1 MISLVLSLALA
12 GPLPDPETPNPFVI
26 QAKELYEQLD
36 FEKCM
41 QRIKQA
47 SGWKGS
53 SVRDLRDVELYGAL
67 CSFNLGQ
74 RAEAAERFKLA
85 LRIDEDLELPEF
97 ASPKAVKLFLYVKR
111 KIRQPTVAPMPD
123 EDLPADAP
131 TPAKLEAKNAAA
143 RGEDAGEKP
152 IQVTSPTG
160 ATKYVPAIVLGVG
173 AVAFA
178 GLGVGLGVNAKSLE
192 TQAREQRMAMVFESE
207 YLATRSA
214 AQQNAVA
221 TNVIFGIAGALA
233 VAALVVVIMTR

>member
-1 MISLVLSLALA
+1 VISLVLSLALA
-12 GPLPDPETPNPFVI
+12 GPLFDSEPPNPYVL

-47 SGWKGS
+47 SAWKGS
-53 SVRDLRDVELYGAL
+53 SVKDQRDVELYGAL
-67 CSFNLGQ
+67 CAFNLGQ

-97 ASPKAVKLFLYVKR
+97 VSPKAVKLFLYVKR

-131 TPAKLEAKNAAA
+131 TPAKLEAKNAGRETEPA
-143 RGEDAGEKP
+143 EKP
-152 IQVTSPTG
+152 IEVKSPTG
-160 ATKYVPAIVLGVG
+160 ASKYVPAILLGVG

-178 GLGVGLGVNAKSLE
+178 GLAAGLGVNAKSLE

-214 AQQNAVA
+214 AQQNAMA
-221 TNVIFGIAGALA
+221 TNVLFGIAGALA
-233 VAALVVVIMTR
+233 VAALVVILMTK